1 MRDHGATKKYEAKRT
16 AQGKSKHE
24 IIRCLKRYIVR
35 EIYREL
41 CMPNDTKHTH

>member
-16 AQGKSKHE
+16 AQGKSKRE

-35 EIYREL
+35 EI